1 MGADF
6 TLIGRA
12 AILCHDWPSRARADA
27 DFQPPPLPVPA
38 AHLEAQGAGRRFVR
52 YLRTFDN
59 FVAPETEAISA
70 DPA

>member
-6 TLIGRA
+6 ALIGRA

-27 DFQPPPLPVPA
+27 DFQPPTLPVPA